1 MKTLRDP
8 IHDLIERA
16 YLCSMSRSDAELV
29 IEAHEKALGEQS
41 TTAPFSKARVL
52 MAYLVYISTTI
63 EKGGDFSKHPLDDLI
78 QNYINLDSSSREE
91 PLSRFVDISD
101 FIAEC
106 KKHRAES
113 DKMYAKTQ

>member
-1 MKTLRDP
+1 MNRLRDP
-8 IHDLIERA
+8 MHDLLDRA
-16 YLCSMSRSDAELV
+16 YLSSMGRSDAEAI
-29 IEAHEKALGEQS
+29 IEAYEKALAEQS
-41 TTAPFSKARVL
+41 PTPCSRARVL

-78 QNYINLDSSSREE
+78 QSYIHLDSSSREE

-113 DKMYAKTQ
+113 DQTYVETQ